1 MKNLLIVVFHFFL
14 IMCNVA
20 QAASSH
26 DEDMYYNEISRD
38 YSKADK
44 ELNHLY
50 TIQIQQYR
58 KEGADFYGQA
68 QSRDVFLKESQQAW
82 IKMRDVSCNY
92 ETYESRTG
100 AGFSGIYIKCL
111 LDKTNE
117 RIRYLKLY
125 N

>member
-1 MKNLLIVVFHFFL
+1 MKALLSVVFHFFL
-14 IMCNVA
+14 IMFNAA
-20 QAASSH
+20 QAASPH
-26 DEDMYYNEISRD
+26 DEDMYYSEISRE

-44 ELNHLY
+44 ELNQVY
-50 TIQIQQYR
+50 TIQVQQYR
-58 KEGADFYGQA
+58 KEGADFYGQV
-68 QSRDVFLKESQQAW
+68 QSRDVFLKKSQQAW
-82 IKMRDVSCNY
+82 IKMRDASCDY

-117 RIRYLKLY
+117 RIKYLKSY